1 MLEDESLL
9 VIERVNGQM
18 VSEAILIQS
27 AGASIMAG
35 RKGTKPFNKT
45 LAKFRADT
53 RPRSSAPKKVKWPPD
68 EPDKEP

>member
-9 VIERVNGQM
+9 VIERVNKQLTD
-18 VSEAILIQS
+18 EAILVQS
-27 AGASIMAG
+27 AAG
-35 RKGTKPFNKT
+35 SVMGGSKGNSAFKKT
-45 LAKFRADT
+45 VAKYTAET